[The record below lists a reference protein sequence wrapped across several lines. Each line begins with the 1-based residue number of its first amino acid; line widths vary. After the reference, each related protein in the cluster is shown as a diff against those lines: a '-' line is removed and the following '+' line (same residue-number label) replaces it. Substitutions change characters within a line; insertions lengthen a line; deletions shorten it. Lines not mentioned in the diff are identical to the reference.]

1 MTRPA
6 KPSGKLI
13 GRRARS
19 SSISDAKTLD
29 MTLAPEAPT
38 PGPSAP
44 GEDRTSDAR
53 PAGVEAEFAAPERL
67 GPYRVE
73 GEIARGG
80 MGIVLRGHHEELHR
94 DVAIKLLRPEVSE
107 DEVALERFLREARAT
122 ARLRHP
128 GIVAIHDVTRDEA
141 GNPYLV
147 MDFVAGESLR
157 ERLKRDRA
165 LPPGEAAQVIAAV
178 AGAVAHAHEHKVLHR
193 DLKPDNVLL
202 DERGTPH
209 LTDFGLAKVFRPEG
223 AASETRASGRRPRS
237 GALDLTLDGDVM
249 GTPLYMAPEQVQDE
263 RDAIGP
269 ATDVWA
275 LGAMLY
281 ECLTGRPP
289 FKADNLLGL
298 FKQILSDEPTPPT
311 RLNPLIPAALERL
324 CLACLVK
331 DPAQRLGSAD
341 ELAREL
347 KRALERLARP
357 VVLRAAPLP
366 AGGGALVA
374 RALSA
379 AVLCALC
386 AGAGW
391 WVLRGSPPRAGLAQG
406 GARGASSPS
415 AAAPRASASAAT
427 PAARPS
433 ASPLRSPRAPRA
445 TPAARLARVRASRTR
460 LSPPLGPEAK
470 TRRGVKL
477 LARGEREPGLKLL
490 REAAAGGHTPAHVQL
505 GLAFVEG
512 RGVDLDREAG
522 LEWWRAGAAAGNGEC
537 ALLAGALLM
546 RAAEV
551 DKRLEA
557 RTLLQQAH
565 DAGALGDH
573 PQAPQVLA
581 ALGDAWCAISPTDR
595 AKGEDYLSRA
605 AQLGEASA
613 MVRLA
618 WIYLQGE
625 RAPEALPLL
634 ERAAGLEDAD
644 ALFALGEVYSRALAG
659 VERDLERARGY
670 YAEAAGRRH
679 PHAQRRLEETR
690 E

>member
-1 MTRPA
+1 MSVTRPA

-13 GRRARS
+13 GRRAP
-19 SSISDAKTLD
+19 SISDAKTLD
-29 MTLAPEAPT
+29 LGSVAPPA
-38 PGPSAP
+38 AAQ
-44 GEDRTSDAR
+44 TSDAR
-53 PAGVEAEFAAPERL
+53 PAGVDEEFEVPARI
-67 GPYRVE
+67 GPYRID
-73 GEIARGG
+73 GELARGG

-94 DVAIKLLRPEVSE
+94 DVAIKLLRPEAAE

-141 GNPYLV
+141 GAPYLV

-157 ERLKRDRA
+157 ERLERDKV
-165 LPPGEAAQVIAAV
+165 LPPGQAAQIIAAI
-178 AGAVAHAHEHKVLHR
+178 ASAVAHAHEHEILHR

-209 LTDFGLAKVFRPEG
+209 LTDFGLAKVFRADG
-223 AASETRASGRRPRS
+223 AASETRAGGGRPRS
-237 GALDLTLDGDVM
+237 SGPMDLTLDGDVM

-269 ATDVWA
+269 ASDLWA

-289 FKADNLLGL
+289 FRADNLLGL
-298 FKQILSDEPTPPT
+298 FKQILSDEPTPPS

-331 DPAQRLGSAD
+331 DPSQRLSSAD

-347 KRALERLARP
+347 ARALELLTRP

-366 AGGGALVA
+366 AGGNALAA

-379 AVLCALC
+379 ALLCGFI

-391 WVLRGSPPRAGLAQG
+391 WVLRQAPKRSRAQAALAKTPPARAIPA
-406 GARGASSPS
+406 PS
-415 AAAPRASASAAT
+415 ATS
-427 PAARPS
+427 PAGA
-433 ASPLRSPRAPRA
+433 RSPRPTPVARPLPTRPPEGAPA
-445 TPAARLARVRASRTR
+445 GPAV
-460 LSPPLGPEAK
+460 K
-470 TRRGVKL
+470 TREGVVL
-477 LARGEREPGLKLL
+477 LRHGQREAGLKLL
-490 REAAAGGHTPAHVQL
+490 REAAEAGHTPAHVQL
-505 GLAFVEG
+505 GLAYVEG
-512 RGVDLDREAG
+512 RGVPTDRETG
-522 LEWWRAGAAAGNGEC
+522 LDWWRAGAAAGNGEC
-537 ALLAGALLM
+537 ALLAGALLL
-546 RAAEV
+546 REAEV
-551 DKRLEA
+551 DERREG

-565 DAGALGDH
+565 DAGMLLNH
-573 PQAPQVLA
+573 PQAARVLA
-581 ALGDAWCAISPTDR
+581 ALGDAWCAIAPTDG
-595 AKGEDYLSRA
+595 AKGEGYLERA
-605 AQLGEASA
+605 VQLGEAAA

-618 WIYLQGE
+618 LIYLQGT

-634 ERAAGLEDAD
+634 ERAAKLEDAD

-679 PHAQRRLEETR
+679 PHAQRRLDALR